1 MADLA
6 KTNAGSRPIP
16 DPTELTTRQLIEKIG
31 ALRELMEAED
41 RAIRKDVERAQVE
54 RDGFNVK
61 IAEAVAG
68 LRIIIETRLGGM
80 DKAITLLQATTD
92 KMPLLIDEKIL
103 SLKVLH
109 AEKFESIQ
117 TQFKERDVRDERSSR
132 DSKTAVDAALSAA
145 KEAVASTNASSAL
158 AIAKSES
165 ATDKRIDQ
173 QGQLIATGTK
183 ALDEKIDD
191 LKERITRLEGKGQG
205 IEKQQATQQSSIGS
219 TVGVIGSVLGVLS
232 LLAAIAIAVSSRF

>member
-1 MADLA
+1 VAE
-6 KTNAGSRPIP
+6 RIP
-16 DPTELTTRQLIEKIG
+16 ALDPTERTVQQLMEKIG

-41 RAIRKDVERAQVE
+41 RALRKDQERSQVE
-54 RDGFNVK
+54 RDALPLR
-61 IAEAVAG
+61 ITEAVAA
-68 LRIIIETRLGGM
+68 LRTVIETRLSGM
-80 DKAITLLQATTD
+80 DKAITLLQSTTD
-92 KMPLLIDEKIL
+92 KMPELIDEKIL

-173 QGQLIATGTK
+173 QGTLIATGTK

-205 IEKQQATQQSSIGS
+205 MEKQQATQQSAIGS
-219 TVGVIGSVLGVLS
+219 SVGIIGTVIGGLS
-232 LLAAIAIAVSSRF
+232 LLAAIAISVMSR

>member
-1 MADLA
+1 MADRTLS
-6 KTNAGSRPIP
+6 GGVVVPQP
-16 DPTELTTRQLIEKIG
+16 DPTFLTTQQLIEKIA

-41 RAIRKDVERAQVE
+41 RALRKDQERAQVE
-54 RDGFNVK
+54 RDGLYGK
-61 IAEAVAG
+61 ITEAVAG

-109 AEKFESIQ
+109 AEKFDSIQ
-117 TQFKERDVRDERSSR
+117 TQFRERDVRDERSSR

-173 QGQLIATGTK
+173 QGTLISTGTK

-191 LKERITRLEGKGQG
+191 LKERITRLEGRGQG
-205 IEKQQATQQSSIGS
+205 VEKQQATQQTNTSGTIAIIG
-219 TVGVIGSVLGVLS
+219 TVIGVVS
-232 LLAAIAIAVSSRF
+232 LLAAIAISVMSR

>member
-6 KTNAGSRPIP
+6 KTNAGSVPVP
-16 DPTELTTRQLIEKIG
+16 DPTALTTQQLIEKIA

-54 RDGFNVK
+54 RDGFNGK
-61 IAEAVAG
+61 IAEAVAA

-92 KMPLLIDEKIL
+92 KMPQVVEEKIP
-103 SLKVLH
+103 SLKSLH
-109 AEKFESIQ
+109 EEKFDSIQ
-117 TQFKERDVRDERSSR
+117 TQFRERDVRDERSSR

-173 QGQLIATGTK
+173 QGTLIATGTK

-219 TVGVIGSVLGVLS
+219 TVGIIGSVLGVLS
-232 LLAAIAIAVSSRF
+232 LLAAIAIAVSSRL

>member
-1 MADLA
+1 MAE
-6 KTNAGSRPIP
+6 RIP
-16 DPTELTTRQLIEKIG
+16 ALDPTERTVQQLMEKIG

-41 RAIRKDVERAQVE
+41 RALRKDQERSQVE
-54 RDGFNVK
+54 RDALPLR
-61 IAEAVAG
+61 ITEAVAA
-68 LRIIIETRLGGM
+68 LRTVIETRLSGM
-80 DKAITLLQATTD
+80 DKAITLLQSTTD
-92 KMPLLIDEKIL
+92 KMPELIDEKIL

-173 QGQLIATGTK
+173 QGTLIATGTK

-205 IEKQQATQQSSIGS
+205 MEKQQATQQSAIGS
-219 TVGVIGSVLGVLS
+219 SVGIIGTVIGGLS
-232 LLAAIAIAVSSRF
+232 LLAAIAISVMSR